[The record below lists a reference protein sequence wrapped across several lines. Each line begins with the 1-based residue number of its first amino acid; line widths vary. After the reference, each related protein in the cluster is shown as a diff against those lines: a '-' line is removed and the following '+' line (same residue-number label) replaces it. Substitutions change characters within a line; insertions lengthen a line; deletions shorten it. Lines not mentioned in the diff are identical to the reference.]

1 MSVPSPIQINHRAQV
16 FAERKALALICFA
29 VREKKRFQT
38 VCLMAMVSLLLV
50 GCGPKGEVRE
60 YVVKSEG
67 ERVFTSD
74 LLKSEFGVIP
84 FTWEVPDLW
93 KLAGNDQFSKVAWT
107 VGSTE
112 DQARITISDLPVAA
126 GLVPQISR
134 WRGQIGITLA
144 ANHDPMQG
152 TETVKLDGGS
162 GTYVAFTG
170 EEETI
175 LGLMVPLGDNLWIFK
190 YRSSNAVAD
199 QQKERFR
206 KFCESAKIPATQG
219 DK

>member
-1 MSVPSPIQINHRAQV
+1 
-16 FAERKALALICFA
+16 
-29 VREKKRFQT
+29 
-38 VCLMAMVSLLLV
+38 MVSLLLV

-60 YVVKSEG
+60 YVVKSDG

-84 FTWEVPDLW
+84 FNWEVPELW

-107 VGSTE
+107 VGPKE
-112 DQARITISDLPVAA
+112 DPARMTVSDLPIAA
-126 GLVPQISR
+126 GLVPQIGR

-144 ANHDPMQG
+144 DSDDPMQG
-152 TETVKLDGGS
+152 TETLKLDGGS

-175 LGLMVPLGDNLWIFK
+175 LGLMVPLDDKLWIFK

-206 KFCESAKIPATQG
+206 KFCESVKIPATQG
-219 DK
+219 GK

>member
-1 MSVPSPIQINHRAQV
+1 
-16 FAERKALALICFA
+16 
-29 VREKKRFQT
+29 
-38 VCLMAMVSLLLV
+38 
-50 GCGPKGEVRE
+50 
-60 YVVKSEG
+60 
-67 ERVFTSD
+67 
-74 LLKSEFGVIP
+74 VIP

-144 ANHDPMQG
+144 ANDDPMQG